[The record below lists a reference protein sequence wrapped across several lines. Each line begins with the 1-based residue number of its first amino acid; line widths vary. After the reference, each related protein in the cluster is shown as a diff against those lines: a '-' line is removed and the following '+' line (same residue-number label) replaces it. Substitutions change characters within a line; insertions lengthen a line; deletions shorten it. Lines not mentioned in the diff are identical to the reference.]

1 MSVVFIKAS
10 FDGPVQRA
18 ASRMEPRLRAAFLGA
33 VNALKGTVS
42 EDELAAAIATGDVNQ
57 VLAVLALDTKL
68 VSFLNAGTTNKV
80 ESLRGALQASAMEG
94 AAAAVRVLPSRV
106 SAGLSFDLKSLEA
119 QSFIESYAFPLI
131 RDLTA
136 NTREGIRGVILDAFK
151 NGGHPRE
158 QARTIRGMIG
168 LTQTQST
175 AVMNYRDALS
185 GSGSSLRRALTRSLR
200 DGRFDPTVLRAA
212 SGNASLTPKQ
222 VDAMTSRY
230 TERYL
235 KYRAEAIARTESIRA
250 SNMGQRAAWAKAVEQ
265 GLLPKDQERE
275 WEVSGDDRTCPECLA
290 LDGKRAGLDEEFA
303 PDVMDPPDPHP
314 TCRCSVKLV
323 FARAA

>member
-18 ASRMEPRLRAAFLGA
+18 ASRMEPRLRAAFLNA
-33 VNALKGTVS
+33 VDALKGTVS
-42 EDELAAAIATGDVNQ
+42 EDELAVALATGDVNQ

-68 VSFLNAGTTNKV
+68 VSFLNVGTDKV
-80 ESLRGALQASAMEG
+80 ESLRAALQAAAMEG
-94 AAAAVRVLPSRV
+94 AAAAVRALPSRV
-106 SAGLSFDLKSLEA
+106 SLGLSFDLKSLEA
-119 QSFIESYAFPLI
+119 QSFLEAYAFPLI
-131 RDLTA
+131 RDLTF

-168 LTQTQST
+168 LTQTQSA
-175 AVMNYRDALS
+175 AVLNYRAALS
-185 GSGSSLRRALTRSLR
+185 GSGFSLRQSLTRSLR

-212 SGNASLTPKQ
+212 RNSASLTPKQ
-222 VDAMTSRY
+222 IDAMTSRY

-250 SNMGQRAAWAKAVEQ
+250 SNMGQRAAWAQAVRQ

-290 LDGKRAGLDEEFA
+290 LDGKRAGLDEEFE